1 MEGRDNM
8 SHKISIA
15 IDGPSGVGKSS
26 VAKAIAQKLHYT
38 FINTGLMY
46 RGLAY
51 VCLQNNIDLENENQI
66 MDFIETLK
74 IEMFPNEIITVN
86 DQDITSLLWV
96 DKISLA
102 ASQVAKWPLI
112 RRFCVKKQQEIAR
125 KHNGVI
131 MEGRDIGSVVL
142 KDAQLKIFLEA
153 NNETRVKRRVKQL
166 LEKGQKVNSEEV
178 LKNIIERDK
187 RDLER
192 EITPLIKVPEAI
204 SIDTSNLSLNEVIN
218 MIINLAKE
226 KENEK

>member
-1 MEGRDNM
+1 MG
-8 SHKISIA
+8 HKISIA

-26 VAKAIAQKLHYT
+26 VAKAIAQKLQYT

-66 MDFIETLK
+66 MDFIKTLK

-86 DQDITSLLWV
+86 DQNITSLLWV
-96 DKISLA
+96 DEISLA
-102 ASQVAKWPLI
+102 ASQVAKLPPV
-112 RRFCVKKQQEIAR
+112 RSFCVQKQQEIAR
-125 KHNGVI
+125 LHQGVV

-142 KDAQLKIFLEA
+142 KDAELKIFLEA
-153 NNETRVKRRVKQL
+153 TNETRVTRRVNQL
-166 LEKGQKVNSEEV
+166 LAQGQNVNRNEV

-187 RDLER
+187 RDQER
-192 EITPLIKVPEAI
+192 EVTPLIKVPEAI
-204 SIDTSNLSLNEVIN
+204 AIDTSSLTLDEVIN

-226 KENEK
+226 KENGK

>member
-1 MEGRDNM
+1 M
-8 SHKISIA
+8 SHKINIA

-46 RGLAY
+46 RALAY

-66 MDFIETLK
+66 INFIKTLK

-102 ASQVAKWPLI
+102 ASHVAKWQKI
-112 RRFCVKKQQEIAR
+112 RSFCVQKQQEIAR
-125 KHNGVI
+125 LHQGVV

-142 KDAQLKIFLEA
+142 KNAELKIFLEA
-153 NNETRVKRRVKQL
+153 TNETRVTRRVNQL
-166 LEKGQKVNSEEV
+166 LAKGQNVNRDEV

-187 RDLER
+187 RDQER
-192 EITPLIKVPEAI
+192 AVTPLIKVPEAI
-204 SIDTSNLSLNEVIN
+204 AIDTSYLTLDEVIN

-226 KENEK
+226 KENGK